1 LNKFCLFVLGS
12 FFLSLVQAKEIL
24 FEGDYYSSERDL
36 ANHLYFNQDYK
47 TLFLLTLDSIEKKR
61 ACNFLEPFIEVSIRT
76 AYQINDFQLLNFL
89 YMSSKRCENNNQVIN
104 EIYLKYLV
112 EIEEYDLSHKILESL
127 DKSSNYFPVLEN
139 KLFRDSGRWKYSSDF
154 GTSITRNSNINNG
167 FTASEVDI
175 YGMSFKVSEDAYP
188 VQDIG
193 IRYSYS
199 GTLYRYF
206 KKSSQLRLR
215 VYLSGEDYSG
225 SLADRYSPFIF
236 TDYVFTKRD
245 MISLS
250 YGTSYWNKNEVYNFH
265 SLAYTRKLMNQG
277 YLRMI
282 KFSLG
287 KTKSPNNVD
296 NNSKF
301 WTFRS
306 FFRINQG
313 LYADLE
319 YIDNRTDFEFSSY
332 SGYSFAS
339 YKQFEIQQYSIIP
352 FLELERRYYKGEF
365 YSYGKKRSYKKLNLG
380 LTFTSEQFNSLKF
393 RLSSDRYKSNI
404 PIFDNRINVF
414 SLEYLF

>member
-1 LNKFCLFVLGS
+1 MNKYYLFFLGS
-12 FFLSLVQAKEIL
+12 FFLSIVQTKEIL
-24 FEGDYYSSERDL
+24 FEGNYYSSERDL
-36 ANHLYFNQDYK
+36 ANYLYFKQNYEA
-47 TLFLLTLDSIEKKR
+47 LFLLTLDSIEKR
-61 ACNFLEPFIEVSIRT
+61 RSCSFLEPFIEVSIRT

-89 YMSSKRCENNNQVIN
+89 YMSSKRCENNNRVIN

-112 EIEEYDLSHKILESL
+112 EIEEYDLSYKILESL

-139 KLFRDSGRWKYSSDF
+139 KLLRDSGRWKYLSDF
-154 GTSITRNSNINNG
+154 GTSLTRNSNINNG

-175 YGMSFKVSEDAYP
+175 YGMTFEVSEDAYP
-188 VQDIG
+188 VKDIG

-206 KKSSQLRLR
+206 KKSSQLRLK

-236 TDYVFTKRD
+236 TDYVFTKKD

-265 SLAYTRKLMNQG
+265 SLAYTRKLINQG

-287 KTKSPNNVD
+287 KTKSPSNVD
-296 NNSKF
+296 NNSRF
-301 WTFRS
+301 WAIKS
-306 FFRINQG
+306 FFRINQT
-313 LYADLE
+313 LYADVE
-319 YIDNRTDFEFSSY
+319 YIDNKTDFEFSSY
-332 SGYSFAS
+332 TGYSFAS
-339 YKQFEIQQYSIIP
+339 YKQFEILQFSIFP
-352 FLELERRYYKGEF
+352 FIELERRHYKGEF
-365 YSYGKKRSYKKLNLG
+365 FSYGKKRSYQKLNLG

-393 RLSSDRYKSNI
+393 QFSTDRYKSNI